1 MTIKFSIFFFLLVV
15 LSSCDKF
22 YEGQLVIENST
33 SKSISIRYQIDFDSN
48 YYQDSIYQ
56 ATIDPYGKKNIYNN
70 PSSLGMKCE
79 EVKSTQEKI
88 YFLNIL
94 SITNSSNDSC
104 SKAYND
110 CSEWKFETK
119 IREDELDLITYRFV
133 LDEDD
138 FKHSITKP
146 KKH

>member
-1 MTIKFSIFFFLLVV
+1 MTIRFLSFFFLLIV
-15 LSSCDKF
+15 LASCDKY
-22 YEGQLVIENST
+22 YEGVLVIENST
-33 SKSISIRYQIDFDSN
+33 SKSITVRYQIDFNPN
-48 YYQDSIYQ
+48 YNHDSIYQ
-56 ATIDPYGKKNIYNN
+56 ATIDPYSKKSIYND

-79 EVKSTQEKI
+79 EVRSTQEKI

-94 SITNSSNDSC
+94 SVTNSANNNC

-119 IREDELDLITYRFV
+119 IREDEFDLITYRLV

-138 FKHSITKP
+138 F
-146 KKH
+146 